1 MGTLL
6 LCKDTIAPSPY
17 YIEEVSLNVY
27 TLEELSYFIVNNEY
41 LLNASFMSID
51 MCNWIM
57 RELGLKELASELL
70 DLIKNA
76 APLHIFVG
84 KILEYCGY
92 LTVKEQK
99 DVIDLIS
106 TFENKSETECQ
117 KLRADKLMEKEKYVD
132 AIYEYESIVAGNTKV
147 VASQLIGDVYHN
159 LGCAYSRLFFFEK
172 AIACFDE
179 AYKRNHK
186 RASLICLLGACKCS
200 RDADKFN
207 SMAMKY
213 QVLKEDVDAIS
224 KTISTLSLH
233 DEIVDFD
240 EKILGETASAKE
252 VMDSY
257 LNGVLNDW
265 KSTYTKYCK
274 I

>member
-41 LLNASFMSID
+41 LLSASFMSID

-57 RELGLKELASELL
+57 RELGLKELATELL

-84 KILEYCGY
+84 KLLEYSGY

-99 DVIDLIS
+99 AVIDLIS
-106 TFENKSETECQ
+106 SFENKSEEECQ

-132 AIYEYESIVAGNTKV
+132 AIYEYETIVANNNKV
-147 VASQLIGDVYHN
+147 TSNQLIGDVYHN

-172 AIACFDE
+172 AINCFDE

-186 RASLICLLGACKCS
+186 RASLICLLGACRCS
-200 RDADKFN
+200 RDMDKFN

-213 QVLKEDVDAIS
+213 QVLREDVDAIS
-224 KTISTLSLH
+224 KTITTLSQV
-233 DEIVDFD
+233 DEIVEFD
-240 EKILGETASAKE
+240 EKLLGEDALNGE
-252 VMDSY
+252 VLDSY
-257 LNGVLNDW
+257 LNGVLNGW